1 MKVRRFLA
9 VNSREALRK
18 VKEELGADAV
28 ILSNKAVPGGVEI
41 MALAG
46 DEIENL
52 SNLTDKSRQTETSA
66 ATRSPAVSRTPAPAA
81 AADAPPASPE
91 KTQSKTAASLA
102 NNIPAAASAPEIVA
116 ASEVKPSEIPDVRPA
131 AAPKA
136 LDPARVDNI
145 NQNIIREIQAM
156 RQLME
161 DQLASV
167 GWSQFSQA
175 HPESMRVLRTL
186 LNAGFSP
193 LLARQLLDKLQID
206 ANFEQGLKK
215 TIALLTLNLRTADSD
230 EMIEQGGIYALIGPT
245 GVGKTTTTA
254 KLAARAVIRHG
265 ADKVALLTTDSYR
278 IGGHEQLRIYGKLLG
293 VPVRSIKDIDDL
305 QLMLQELRSK
315 HMVLIDT
322 VGMSQ
327 RDQMLA
333 EQIAMMSQCGTT
345 IMHLLLLNATSNGN
359 TLDEVISAYQQ
370 HGIHG
375 CIITK
380 VDEAAGLG
388 TVLDAVIRRKLK
400 LHYVTNGQRVPEDLH
415 AANSRYLLHRIFK
428 PLSEDSPFSL
438 QDPEFALMMAG
449 QAATRPG
456 TGHRIH
462 AGADHD

>member
-1 MKVRRFLA
+1 MKVKRFLA
-9 VNSREALRK
+9 ATSREALRR

-28 ILSNKAVPGGVEI
+28 ILSNKTVPGGIEI

-46 DEIENL
+46 DEIASL
-52 SNLTDKSRQTETSA
+52 ADKSRQADVSAASRQPAALYTPTPTTATPEKMRTKEIPPQEDNIPDSVPTQKVTTMTETPKPDSA
-66 ATRSPAVSRTPAPAA
+66 PDIRINLRTPDLPGV
-81 AADAPPASPE
+81 DSV
-91 KTQSKTAASLA
+91 SK
-102 NNIPAAASAPEIVA
+102 
-116 ASEVKPSEIPDVRPA
+116 
-131 AAPKA
+131 
-136 LDPARVDNI
+136 
-145 NQNIIREIQAM
+145 NIIQEIQAM

-167 GWSQFSQA
+167 GWGQFSQA
-175 HPESMRVLRTL
+175 HPDSMKVLRAM

-193 LLARQLLDKLQID
+193 LLARHLLDKLQLD
-206 ANFEQGLKK
+206 AGFEQGLKK
-215 TIALLTLNLRTADSD
+215 TIALLTLNVRTVGSD
-230 EMIEQGGIYALIGPT
+230 EMIEQGGVYTLIGPT

-305 QLMLQELRSK
+305 QLMLHELRGK

-333 EQIAMMSQCGTT
+333 EQIAMMSECGTA
-345 IMHLLLLNATSNGN
+345 IKHLLLLNATSNGG

-388 TVLDAVIRRKLK
+388 IVLDAVIRHKLK
-400 LHYVTNGQRVPEDLH
+400 LHYVTNGQKVPEDLH
-415 AANSRYLLHRIFK
+415 AANSRYLLHRVFK
-428 PLSEDSPFSL
+428 PLSEDSPFTL
-438 QDPEFALMMAG
+438 QDTEFALTMAG
-449 QAATRPG
+449 HATSRPDRTHQAPIEVT
-456 TGHRIH
+456 
-462 AGADHD
+462 HD

>member
-28 ILSNKAVPGGVEI
+28 ILSNKAVPGGIEI
-41 MALAG
+41 MALAS
-46 DEIENL
+46 DEIASL
-52 SNLTDKSRQTETSA
+52 ADKSRQAEVSA
-66 ATRSPAVSRTPAPAA
+66 ANQHSAALRASAPAA
-81 AADAPPASPE
+81 PPVAPPAPSE
-91 KTQSKTAASLA
+91 NIQSKKAQPVASGV
-102 NNIPAAASAPEIVA
+102 PAVTSAPEIA
-116 ASEVKPSEIPDVRPA
+116 ATSETTRPSRVPDTQAIPI
-131 AAPKA
+131 PKA
-136 LDPARVDNI
+136 PDPARADNV
-145 NQNIIREIQAM
+145 NQNIIQEIQAM

-167 GWSQFSQA
+167 GWSQFSQT
-175 HPESMRVLRTL
+175 HPDSMKVLRTL

-193 LLARQLLDKLQID
+193 LLARHLLDKLQID

-215 TIALLTLNLRTADSD
+215 TITLLTLNLRTADSD
-230 EMIEQGGIYALIGPT
+230 EMIEQGGIYTLIGPT

-305 QLMLQELRSK
+305 QLMLHELRGK

-345 IMHLLLLNATSNGN
+345 IKHLLLLNATSNGG

-380 VDEAAGLG
+380 MDEAAGLG

-400 LHYVTNGQRVPEDLH
+400 LHYVTNGQKVPEDLH

-428 PLSEDSPFSL
+428 PLSEDSPFTL
-438 QDPEFALMMAG
+438 QDTEFALTMAG
-449 QAATRPG
+449 QAAGRPG
-456 TGHRIH
+456 TGRQTH
-462 AGADHD
+462 AGIDHD

>member
-9 VNSREALRK
+9 TNSREALRK

-46 DEIENL
+46 EEIASL
-52 SNLTDKSRQTETSA
+52 ADKSRQVEASA
-66 ATRSPAVSRTPAPAA
+66 ASKQPAAIRTPATAPVTPPAA
-81 AADAPPASPE
+81 SEKIQSE
-91 KTQSKTAASLA
+91 KTQPVA
-102 NNIPAAASAPEIVA
+102 NDVAMLTSTPEITVA
-116 ASEVKPSEIPDVRPA
+116 AETVKL
-131 AAPKA
+131 PKA
-136 LDPARVDNI
+136 PDIQTIPQAPGLSRVDSV
-145 NQNIIREIQAM
+145 NQNIIQEIQAM

-175 HPESMRVLRTL
+175 HPDSMKVLRTL

-193 LLARQLLDKLQID
+193 LLARHLLDKLQID

-230 EMIEQGGIYALIGPT
+230 EMIEQGGIYTLIGPT

-345 IMHLLLLNATSNGN
+345 IKHLLLLNATSNGG

-400 LHYVTNGQRVPEDLH
+400 LHYVTNGQKVPEDLH

-428 PLSEDSPFSL
+428 PLSEDSPFTL
-438 QDPEFALMMAG
+438 QDPEFALTMAG
-449 QAATRPG
+449 HAATRPG
-456 TGHRIH
+456 TGHRVH